1 MTDADTGDENVAG
14 ATGAT
19 GASGS
24 AAPAADPG
32 ALPLVAADVAAV
44 AGPAPRHRR
53 RWPRSK
59 VARRT
64 LRGTVELLVFLVVF
78 VYFGLPAIT
87 NARHALD
94 RLSDVRTSL
103 VLVGV
108 ALQALSLA
116 AYAQLTRAALPH
128 GSISIGTLFRIQL
141 TTKAITNVV
150 PGGSAAGSAMGYRMI
165 TLAGVAG
172 PEAGFGLVASSVGS
186 AVLLNVILWLTLLVS
201 IPAAGFRPIYVTMA
215 LVGVFLLAA
224 FGSLVFMLIRG
235 QAQAER
241 AVRAVARRLRV
252 LDEDRM
258 GALVQRL
265 ASRLR
270 ELLADPPLMRRV
282 AVWASL
288 NWLLDAGCLW
298 VMLRAFG
305 ITPRADSLLVAF
317 CIANISAVIPVTPGG
332 LGVLDATLVAMLAL
346 FGYGNTAGVAVPLYR
361 VVQYFLPIPIGFITY
376 LTLRAG
382 PWRIDRSRALGGLRE
397 ETADVVRSGE
407 SVYDWAERFG
417 RRITP
422 LAVEPGAALDET
434 GGVAGADGTDGID
447 LAP

>member
-1 MTDADTGDENVAG
+1 MTQPDAGDEPRAGDADADA
-14 ATGAT
+14 
-19 GASGS
+19 ASTE
-24 AAPAADPG
+24 
-32 ALPLVAADVAAV
+32 LPLVAADVAVV
-44 AGPAPRHRR
+44 AGPAARHRR

-64 LRGTVELLVFLVVF
+64 LRGTVELILFLIVF
-78 VYFGLPAIT
+78 VWFGLPAIT
-87 NARHALD
+87 NARNALD
-94 RLSDVRTSL
+94 RLSDVDMSL

-128 GSISIGTLFRIQL
+128 GSISISTLFRIQL

-224 FGSLVFMLIRG
+224 FGSLILMLIRG

-241 AVRAVARRLRV
+241 AVRALARRLRY

-305 ITPRADSLLVAF
+305 LTPRVDSLLVAF
-317 CIANISAVIPVTPGG
+317 CIANVSAVIPVTPGG

-346 FGYGNTAGVAVPLYR
+346 FGYGNVAGVAVPLYR
-361 VVQYFLPIPIGFITY
+361 VVQYFLPIPVGFVTY

-382 PWRIDRSRALGGLRE
+382 PWKIDRTRTLGNLRE
-397 ETADVVRSGE
+397 ETADMVRSGE

-417 RRITP
+417 HRVSPI
-422 LAVEPGAALDET
+422 AA
-434 GGVAGADGTDGID
+434 AGATTAGGGEAEADGEADGDGGADAGDGID